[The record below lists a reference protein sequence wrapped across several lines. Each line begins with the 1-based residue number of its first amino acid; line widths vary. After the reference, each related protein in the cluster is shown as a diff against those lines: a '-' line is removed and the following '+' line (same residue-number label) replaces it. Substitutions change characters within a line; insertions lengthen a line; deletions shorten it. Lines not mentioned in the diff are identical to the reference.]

1 MAKQVLKDAF
11 IKIDGVTLSDNVS
24 SVTLED
30 SADEV
35 EFTGFGADYRE
46 YGQGL
51 KTASITLEVFQDFA
65 AGEVDATLEPL
76 YRTGGTFSVE
86 VRPTSSTVSST
97 NPKYTMTGRLFSYSP
112 LQGAVGDANTT
123 SVTIQN
129 AGTAGLVRGTTA

>member
-1 MAKQVLKDAF
+1 MAKIVLKDAY
-11 IKIDGVTLSDNVS
+11 IKVDSTVLSDHVS

-30 SADEV
+30 TADEV
-35 EFTGFGADYRE
+35 EFTSFGANYRE

-65 AGEVDATLEPL
+65 SGSVDAVMEPL
-76 YRTGGTFSVE
+76 YNSGGTFTVE
-86 VRPTSSTVSST
+86 VRPTSSAPSAT
-97 NPKYTMTGRLFSYSP
+97 NPKYTMVGRLFSYSP

>member
-1 MAKQVLKDAF
+1 MAKQVLKDAY
-11 IKIDGVTLSDNVS
+11 IKIDSTVLSDHVS

-35 EFTGFGADYRE
+35 EFTSFGANYRE

-65 AGEVDATLEPL
+65 AASVDAVMEPL
-76 YRTGGTFSVE
+76 YNSGGTFTVE
-86 VRPTSSTVSST
+86 IRPTSSSVSAT
-97 NPKYTMTGRLFSYSP
+97 NPKYTMVGRLFSYSP

-123 SVTIQN
+123 SVTINN

>member
-1 MAKQVLKDAF
+1 MPKIVLKDAY
-11 IKIDGVTLSDNVS
+11 IAVNSSNLSDHVS

-35 EFTGFGADYRE
+35 EFTSFGANYRE

-65 AGEVDATLEPL
+65 SGSIDAVLEPL
-76 YRTGGTFSVE
+76 YNSGGTFTVE
-86 VRPTSSTVSST
+86 VRPTSSSVSAT

-123 SVTIQN
+123 SVTINN
-129 AGTAGLVRGTTA
+129 AGTAGLVRGTS

>member
-1 MAKQVLKDAF
+1 MAKQVLKDAY
-11 IKIDGVTLSDNVS
+11 IKIDSTVLSDHVS

-35 EFTGFGADYRE
+35 EFTSFGANYRE

-65 AGEVDATLEPL
+65 AASVDAVMEPL
-76 YRTGGTFSVE
+76 YNSGGTFTVE
-86 VRPTSSTVSST
+86 VRPTSSSVSAT
-97 NPKYTMTGRLFSYSP
+97 NPKYTMVGRLFSYSP

-123 SVTIQN
+123 SVTINN
-129 AGTAGLVRGTTA
+129 AGTAGLVRGTSA

>member
-1 MAKQVLKDAF
+1 MAKQVLKDAY
-11 IKIDGVTLSDNVS
+11 IKIDSTVLSDHVS

-35 EFTGFGADYRE
+35 EFTSFGANYRE

-51 KTASITLEVFQDFA
+51 KTASITLEIFQDFA
-65 AGEVDATLEPL
+65 AASVDAVMEPL
-76 YRTGGTFSVE
+76 YNSGGTFTVE
-86 VRPTSSTVSST
+86 VRPTSSSVSAT

-123 SVTIQN
+123 SVTINN
-129 AGTAGLVRGTTA
+129 AGTAGLVRGTSA

>member
-1 MAKQVLKDAF
+1 MAKIVLKDAY
-11 IKIDGVTLSDNVS
+11 IKVDSTVLSDHVS

-30 SADEV
+30 TADEV
-35 EFTGFGADYRE
+35 EFTSFGANYRE

-65 AGEVDATLEPL
+65 SGSVDAVMEPL
-76 YRTGGTFSVE
+76 YNSGGTFTVE
-86 VRPTSSTVSST
+86 VRPTSATPSST
-97 NPKYTMTGRLFSYSP
+97 NPKYTMVGRLFSYSP

-123 SVTIQN
+123 SVTINN

>member
-1 MAKQVLKDAF
+1 MAKQVLKDAY
-11 IKIDGVTLSDNVS
+11 IKIDATVLSDHVS

-35 EFTGFGADYRE
+35 EFTSFGANYRE

-65 AGEVDATLEPL
+65 AASVDAVMEPL
-76 YRTGGTFSVE
+76 YNSGGTFTVE
-86 VRPTSSTVSST
+86 IRPTSSSVSAT
-97 NPKYTMTGRLFSYSP
+97 NPKYTMVGRLFSYSP

-123 SVTIQN
+123 SVTINN

>member
-1 MAKQVLKDAF
+1 MPKIVLKDAY
-11 IKIDGVTLSDNVS
+11 IAVNSSNLSDHVS

-35 EFTGFGADYRE
+35 EFTSFGANYRE

-65 AGEVDATLEPL
+65 AGSIDAVLEPL
-76 YRTGGTFSVE
+76 YNSGGTFTVE
-86 VRPTSSTVSST
+86 VRPTSSSVSAT

-123 SVTIQN
+123 SVTINN
-129 AGTAGLVRGTTA
+129 AGTAGLVRGTA

>member
-1 MAKQVLKDAF
+1 MPKIVLKDAY
-11 IKIDGVTLSDNVS
+11 IAVNSSNLSDHVS

-35 EFTGFGADYRE
+35 EFTSFGANYRE

-65 AGEVDATLEPL
+65 SGSIDAVLEPL
-76 YRTGGTFSVE
+76 YNSGGTFTVE
-86 VRPTSSTVSST
+86 VRPTSSSVSST

-123 SVTIQN
+123 SVTINN
-129 AGTAGLVRGTTA
+129 AGTAGLVRGTS

>member
-1 MAKQVLKDAF
+1 MAKQVLKDAY
-11 IKIDGVTLSDNVS
+11 IKIDSTVLSDHVS

-35 EFTGFGADYRE
+35 EFTSFGANYRE

-51 KTASITLEVFQDFA
+51 KTASIALEIFQDFA
-65 AGEVDATLEPL
+65 AASVDAVMEPL
-76 YRTGGTFSVE
+76 YNSGGTFTVE
-86 VRPTSSTVSST
+86 IRPTSSSVSAT
-97 NPKYTMTGRLFSYSP
+97 NPKYTMVGRLFSYSP

-123 SVTIQN
+123 SVTINN

>member
-86 VRPTSSTVSST
+86 VRPTSSTVSAT

-123 SVTIQN
+123 SVTINN

>member
-1 MAKQVLKDAF
+1 MPKIVLKDAY
-11 IKIDGVTLSDNVS
+11 IAVNSTNLSDHVS

-35 EFTGFGADYRE
+35 EFTSFGGDYRE

-65 AGEVDATLEPL
+65 AGSVDAVLEPL
-76 YRTGGTFSVE
+76 YRTGGTFNVE
-86 VRPTSSTVSST
+86 VRATSSTVSAT
-97 NPKYTMTGRLFSYSP
+97 NPKYTMVGRLFSYSP

-123 SVTIQN
+123 SVSINN

>member
-1 MAKQVLKDAF
+1 MAKIVLKEAY
-11 IKIDGVTLSDNVS
+11 IKVDSTVLSDHVA

-30 SADEV
+30 TADEV
-35 EFTGFGADYRE
+35 EFTSFGANYRE

-65 AGEVDATLEPL
+65 SGSVDAVMEPL
-76 YRTGGTFSVE
+76 YNSGGTFTVE
-86 VRPTSSTVSST
+86 VRPTSSAPSAT
-97 NPKYTMTGRLFSYSP
+97 NPKYTMVGRLFSYSP

-123 SVTIQN
+123 SVTINN

>member
-1 MAKQVLKDAF
+1 MAKIVLKDAY
-11 IKIDGVTLSDNVS
+11 IKVDSTVLSDHVS

-30 SADEV
+30 TADEV
-35 EFTGFGADYRE
+35 EFTSFGANYRE

-65 AGEVDATLEPL
+65 SGSVDAVMEPL
-76 YRTGGTFSVE
+76 YNSGGTFTVE
-86 VRPTSSTVSST
+86 VRPTSSSPSAT
-97 NPKYTMTGRLFSYSP
+97 NPKYTMVGRLFSYSP

-123 SVTIQN
+123 SVTINN

>member
-1 MAKQVLKDAF
+1 MPKIVLKDAY
-11 IKIDGVTLSDNVS
+11 IAVNSSNLSDHVS

-35 EFTGFGADYRE
+35 EFTSFGANYRE

-65 AGEVDATLEPL
+65 AGSIDAVLEPL
-76 YRTGGTFSVE
+76 YNSGGTFTVE
-86 VRPTSSTVSST
+86 VRPTSSSVSAT

-123 SVTIQN
+123 SVTINN
-129 AGTAGLVRGTTA
+129 AGTAGLVRGTS

>member
-65 AGEVDATLEPL
+65 PGDVDSVLQPL
-76 YRTGGTFSVE
+76 YASGGTFSVE
-86 VRPTSSTVSST
+86 VRPTSSTVSAT

-123 SVTIQN
+123 SVTINN

>member
-1 MAKQVLKDAF
+1 MPKIVLKDAY
-11 IKIDGVTLSDNVS
+11 IAVNSSNLSDHVS

-35 EFTGFGADYRE
+35 EFTSFGANYRE

-65 AGEVDATLEPL
+65 SGSIDAVLEPL
-76 YRTGGTFSVE
+76 YNSGGTFTVE

-123 SVTIQN
+123 SVTINN
-129 AGTAGLVRGTTA
+129 AGTAGLVRGTS

>member
-76 YRTGGTFSVE
+76 YRTGGTFAVE
-86 VRPTSSTVSST
+86 VRPTSSTVSAT

-123 SVTIQN
+123 SVTINN

>member
-1 MAKQVLKDAF
+1 MAKIVLKDAY
-11 IKIDGVTLSDNVS
+11 IKVDSTVLSDHVS

-30 SADEV
+30 TADEV
-35 EFTGFGADYRE
+35 EFTAFGANYRE

-65 AGEVDATLEPL
+65 SGSVDAVMEPL
-76 YRTGGTFSVE
+76 YNSGGTFNVE
-86 VRPTSSTVSST
+86 VRATSASPSAT
-97 NPKYTMTGRLFSYSP
+97 NPKYTMVGRLFSYSP

>member
-1 MAKQVLKDAF
+1 MAKQVLKDAY
-11 IKIDGVTLSDNVS
+11 IVVNGTNLSDHVS

-30 SADEV
+30 TADEV
-35 EFTGFGADYRE
+35 EFTGFGGDYRE

-65 AGEVDATLEPL
+65 AGQVDSVMEPL
-76 YRTGGTFSVE
+76 YRQGGTFTVE
-86 VRPTSSTVSST
+86 VRPTSSTVTAT
-97 NPKYTMTGRLFSYSP
+97 NPKYTMVGRLFSYSP

-129 AGTAGLVRGTTA
+129 GGTAGLIRGTV

>member
-1 MAKQVLKDAF
+1 MAKIVLKDAY
-11 IKIDGVTLSDNVS
+11 IVVDGTNLSDHVS

-30 SADEV
+30 TADEV
-35 EFTGFGADYRE
+35 EFTSFGANYRE

-65 AGEVDATLEPL
+65 ASSVDSVMQPL
-76 YRTGGTFSVE
+76 YASGGTFNVE
-86 VRPTSSTVSST
+86 VRPTSSSPSST
-97 NPKYTMTGRLFSYSP
+97 NPKYTMVGRLFSYSP

-123 SVTIQN
+123 SVVVNN